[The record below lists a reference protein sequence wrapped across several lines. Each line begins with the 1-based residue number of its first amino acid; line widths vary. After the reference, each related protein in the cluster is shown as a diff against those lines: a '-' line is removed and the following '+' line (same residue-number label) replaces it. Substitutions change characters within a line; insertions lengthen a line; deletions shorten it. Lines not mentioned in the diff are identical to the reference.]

1 MAPKLQPPIYQTGN
15 NSLSRFFQPLGFKNA
30 AQQNKK
36 TRLDTSICL
45 LQSVY
50 GVPDDGQSQP
60 SPIHISSTP
69 SRKPTKEDVQ
79 KEVTLPVT
87 EFLCRS
93 LPPHC
98 LTHPLRLRRLT
109 QTDGALS
116 LFSLPHYS
124 PPFFADYLLERP
136 AGQTLHEGVQS
147 GRQPDELHGA
157 VYGIRPLCLG
167 HRTVQPLDQ

>member
-1 MAPKLQPPIYQTGN
+1 MAPKLQPPIYQTAMIVCQDFSN
-15 NSLSRFFQPLGFKNA
+15 HLALKMQRNKTKN
-30 AQQNKK
+30 KV
-36 TRLDTSICL
+36 RHVSICL

-60 SPIHISSTP
+60 SPVHISSTP

-79 KEVTLPVT
+79 KEVTLAVT
-87 EFLCRS
+87 EPLCRS
-93 LPPHC
+93 LPPLH
-98 LTHPLRLRRLT
+98 LTHPSQPRRLMR
-109 QTDGALS
+109 TDGP
-116 LFSLPHYS
+116 LPYLAF
-124 PPFFADYLLERP
+124 PITLPFFFADYLLEHP